1 MTIHIVIP
9 ARYNSSRL
17 PAKPLKLIAGT
28 SMIERVYQ
36 QAQKADINSIHVATD
51 DQRILEAVHT
61 FSGQAIMTREDHIS
75 GTDRLAEVAELMQ
88 WDDDDIVIN
97 LQGDEPMMPPEVI
110 QFIAKLASE
119 TDAGI
124 STLASPINSFA
135 DIFNPHIVKVVMD
148 ATGKAQYFSRAPIPW
163 DRDSFSFTTY
173 DIHDDTQE
181 KQSRTPHYRHLGM
194 YAYRVKTLKQIPTLP
209 PCEQEQLESLEQ
221 LRPLY
226 NGIAIQV
233 GIIQNP
239 PEHGVDTEADL
250 QRVELAIIANN
261 KLTAS

>member
-1 MTIHIVIP
+1 MTTHIVIP

-17 PAKPLKLIAGT
+17 PAKPLKLIAGLP
-28 SMIERVYQ
+28 MIERVYR
-36 QAQKADINSIHVATD
+36 QAQKTSITSIHVATD
-51 DQRILEAVHT
+51 DQRILAVVHA
-61 FSGQAIMTREDHIS
+61 FNGQALITREDHIS

-110 QFIAKLASE
+110 QFIAQLAND

-124 STLASPINSFA
+124 STLASPINSLE
-135 DIFNPHIVKVVMD
+135 DIFNPHIVKVVMN

-163 DRDSFSFTTY
+163 DRDNFSLDATTNK
-173 DIHDDTQE
+173 HQA
-181 KQSRTPHYRHLGM
+181 KQSNIPRYRHLGM
-194 YAYRVKTLKQIPTLP
+194 YAYRVKTLKQIPLLP

-226 NGIAIQV
+226 NGIEIQV
-233 GIIQNP
+233 GIINDA
-239 PEHGVDTEADL
+239 PEHGVDTKADL
-250 QRVELAIIANN
+250 QRVEQAIQAMQ
-261 KLTAS
+261 

>member
-1 MTIHIVIP
+1 MTTHIVIP

-17 PAKPLKLIAGT
+17 PAKPLKLIAGI

-36 QAQKADINSIHVATD
+36 QAQKTGISSIHVATD
-51 DQRILEAVHT
+51 DSRILAAVHA
-61 FSGQAIMTREDHIS
+61 FKGQALMTREDHIS

-110 QFIAKLASE
+110 QFIAKLAND
-119 TDAGI
+119 TTAGI
-124 STLASPINSFA
+124 STLASPINTLE
-135 DIFNPHIVKVVMD
+135 DIFNPHIVKVVMN

-163 DRDSFSFTTY
+163 DRDSFTF
-173 DIHDDTQE
+173 DTDKNKPQ
-181 KQSRTPHYRHLGM
+181 QSSTPRYRHLGM
-194 YAYRVKTLKQIPTLP
+194 YAYRVKTLKQIPSLP

-226 NGIAIQV
+226 NGIDIQV
-233 GIIQNP
+233 GIINDA
-239 PEHGVDTEADL
+239 PEHGVDTKADL
-250 QRVELAIIANN
+250 QRVEQAIQAQC
-261 KLTAS
+261 KKE

>member
-1 MTIHIVIP
+1 MTTHIVIP

-17 PAKPLKLIAGT
+17 PAKPLKLIAGI
-28 SMIERVYQ
+28 SMIERVYR
-36 QAQKADINSIHVATD
+36 QAQKTDIISIHVATD
-51 DQRILEAVHT
+51 DQRILAAVHA
-61 FSGQAIMTREDHIS
+61 FKGQALMTREDHIS

-88 WDDDDIVIN
+88 WNDDDIVIN

-110 QFIAKLASE
+110 QFIAQLAND

-124 STLASPINSFA
+124 STLASPINTLE
-135 DIFNPHIVKVVMD
+135 DIFNPHIVKVVMN

-163 DRDSFSFTTY
+163 GRDNFSV
-173 DIHDDTQE
+173 DTPQH
-181 KQSRTPHYRHLGM
+181 KTQQSNTSRYRHLGM
-194 YAYRVKTLKQIPTLP
+194 YAYRVKTLKQIPSFL

-226 NGIAIQV
+226 NGIEIQV
-233 GIIQNP
+233 GIINNA

-250 QRVELAIIANN
+250 QRVEQAIQAMQ
-261 KLTAS
+261 